1 MATAK
6 TSHSGRVSLVGD
18 HDGHGQRDGG
28 GGRQN
33 WADSGTKRRSRVA
46 GRSFGEATEGLR
58 EARGRRKKQ
67 RWRPTPR
74 ARRSTPAAAP
84 ETAVP
89 ETGRDR

>member
-1 MATAK
+1 MATARM
-6 TSHSGRVSLVGD
+6 SHNGRVSLVGD
-18 HDGHGQRDGG
+18 HDGRGQRDGG

-33 WADSGTKRRSRVA
+33 WADSGTKRRSRAA

-67 RWRPTPR
+67 RRRPTPR

-84 ETAVP
+84 ETAAP
-89 ETGRDR
+89 ETGRDG